1 MVIVTNNEIM
11 EAAKELGEALR
22 ATEECR
28 AVEEAFEALSVD
40 EEANRILAEA
50 QVMQLSMPESLMPGK
65 KPAKSEPGGQE
76 QLDARMRSNPIIMNH
91 FEAQKKLDRLVGQI
105 NAEISRIL
113 GIDFT
118 ARSPKKSGC
127 H

>member
-22 ATEECR
+22 DCEECR
-28 AVEEAFEALSVD
+28 AVEEALEALSVD

-50 QVMQLSMPESLMPGK
+50 QVMHISMPESLMPGK
-65 KPAKSEPGGQE
+65 KPAKNETGEQE
-76 QLDARMRSNPIIMNH
+76 QLDAKMRSNPIIMNH
-91 FEAQKKLDRLVGQI
+91 FEAQKKLDVLIGQL
-105 NAEISRIL
+105 NDEISRIL
-113 GIDFT
+113 GIDFRT
-118 ARSPKKSGC
+118 RSPKKSGC